1 MLRIGPHLH
10 ESRVIVAP
18 MAGVTDQPFRKMCR
32 SFGAHWLVS
41 EMLTSDASLW
51 KTPKSKNRLRFE
63 GEAGPRWVQIA
74 GAEPDM
80 MAEAAAFNAEQG
92 AAIIDINMGCP
103 AKKVCRKAAGS
114 ALMKDEAL
122 VEKILSA
129 TVNAVSVPVTLK
141 IRLGWSQEQ
150 QNAVK
155 IAQIAEK
162 CGIQLITVHGR
173 TRADKFSGE
182 VNYQAIKEVVDAI
195 NVPVVANGD
204 IDSPEKA
211 RWVLN
216 TTGANAVMIGRSAQG
231 RPWLPAQVDQ
241 FLNSGRIE
249 INPNLPEILSALIT
263 HIKELS
269 YFYGEVM
276 GVRIARKHVGWYLN
290 ECFSET
296 PEEAKLVKSAFNRCE
311 TTEDQLAMVEHSF
324 ERVSSKETFCGSAG
338 DGQQGFVDIPRK
350 SRAGC

>member
-129 TVNAVSVPVTLK
+129 TVNAVRCPRESNK
-141 IRLGWSQEQ
+141 SR
-150 QNAVK
+150 
-155 IAQIAEK
+155 
-162 CGIQLITVHGR
+162 
-173 TRADKFSGE
+173 
-182 VNYQAIKEVVDAI
+182 
-195 NVPVVANGD
+195 
-204 IDSPEKA
+204 
-211 RWVLN
+211 
-216 TTGANAVMIGRSAQG
+216 
-231 RPWLPAQVDQ
+231 
-241 FLNSGRIE
+241 
-249 INPNLPEILSALIT
+249 
-263 HIKELS
+263 
-269 YFYGEVM
+269 
-276 GVRIARKHVGWYLN
+276 
-290 ECFSET
+290 ET
-296 PEEAKLVKSAFNRCE
+296 PNPKSTR
-311 TTEDQLAMVEHSF
+311 
-324 ERVSSKETFCGSAG
+324 G
-338 DGQQGFVDIPRK
+338 
-350 SRAGC
+350 

>member
-32 SFGAHWLVS
+32 SFGTHWLVS
-41 EMLTSDASLW
+41 EMLTSDKRLW
-51 KTPKSKNRLRFE
+51 ETPKSKNRLRFE

-122 VEKILSA
+122 VEQILTA
-129 TVNAVSVPVTLK
+129 TVNAVSIPVTLK
-141 IRLGWSQEQ
+141 MRLGWSKDQ

-155 IAQIAEK
+155 IAQLAEK

-173 TRADKFSGE
+173 TRADKFTGE
-182 VNYQAIKEVVDAI
+182 VNYRAIKQVVDA
-195 NVPVVANGD
+195 VSLPVVANGD

-241 FLNSGRIE
+241 FLNTGSVE
-249 INPNLPEILSALIT
+249 INPNLREILRVLAA
-263 HIKELS
+263 HIIELS
-269 YFYGEVM
+269 CFYGDVM
-276 GVRIARKHVGWYLN
+276 GVRIARKHIGWYLD
-290 ECFSET
+290 ECFAMT
-296 PEEAKLVKSAFNRCE
+296 PEKAKLAKSTFNRCE
-311 TTEDQLAMVEHSF
+311 TTEAQLAMIERSF
-324 ERVSSKETFCGSAG
+324 ERVSEKEIF
-338 DGQQGFVDIPRK
+338 
-350 SRAGC
+350 